1 MTKKV
6 LIIEDEVPYRKIY
19 SRKFEVAGYEA
30 ETAADGEE
38 GLAKMRSFRPD
49 IVFTDLMMPKMDGF
63 HVLDAAKADDE
74 LKHIPI
80 VVLTNLS
87 TSDDADKVIQ
97 KGAVGIMVKSDT
109 EPHIVVEKA
118 QEILGE

>member
-1 MTKKV
+1 MKKV
-6 LIIEDEVPYRKIY
+6 LIIEDEMPYRKIY
-19 SRKFEVAGYEA
+19 TRKFEVAGYQV

-38 GLAKMRSFRPD
+38 GVAKMRSFMPD

-63 HVLDAAKADDE
+63 HVLDAAKSDDR
-74 LKHIPI
+74 LKAIPI

-87 TSDDADKVIQ
+87 TSDDAQKVME
-97 KGAVGIMVKSDT
+97 KGAVGIMVKSDS

-118 QEILGE
+118 EEILGA